1 MVRRCGDLRSDP
13 VRGRGIGG
21 APAKI
26 AICHNDTTTLNLNV
40 KALRAHLRHGDTFG
54 ACGTV
59 CACQPSIDPVT
70 CEVGGTF
77 INQCIADCAGAEGC
91 ARLCVCAPTYDPV
104 TCADGNTYANACV
117 AECAQGAN
125 CERLCACQPSLDPIV
140 CDDGITY
147 INGCV
152 AACAGA
158 ENCTSA
164 LRLSRP
170 YSTPSS
176 SATARPTSTSA
187 LPSASG
193 RRSAT
198 RVCACQPSIDPVVC
212 SRRSDLHQPVRRRL
226 PGTAGMLPD
235 LRLPARD
242 RPGHLQ
248 RTARPTST
256 CARPLVRR
264 GGGCARSRLPPEID
278 PASSVRTVTPTSTC
292 ASPTAPRRGSCVR
305 ALRLRDHV

>member
-21 APAKI
+21 APAI
-26 AICHNDTTTLNLNV
+26 PICHNDTTTLNLNV

-104 TCADGNTYANACV
+104 TCADGNTYPTRASPSAPRARTV
-117 AECAQGAN
+117 SVSAPASP
-125 CERLCACQPSLDPIV
+125 RLTPSSATTASP
-140 CDDGITY
+140 TST
-147 INGCV
+147 
-152 AACAGA
+152 AASPLAPVRRTAPG
-158 ENCTSA
+158 SA
-164 LRLSRP
+164 PVSP
-170 YSTPSS
+170 YSTLFS
-176 SATARPTSTSA
+176 SATARSTSTSA

-193 RRSAT
+193 RRSVNASAPASPRLT
-198 RVCACQPSIDPVVC
+198 QSSAQ
-212 SRRSDLHQPVRRRL
+212 RRSDLHQPVRRRL
-226 PGTAGMLPD
+226 PRTAGMLPD

-242 RPGHLQ
+242 RPGHLRRRQHLHQ
-248 RTARPTST
+248 RVRCHHVRPN
-256 CARPLVRR
+256 
-264 GGGCARSRLPPEID
+264 GGL
-278 PASSVRTVTPTSTC
+278 
-292 ASPTAPRRGSCVR
+292 
-305 ALRLRDHV
+305 